1 MVRDVEKEKTR
12 VIIKEI
18 KQRIVDACNLDPG
31 KNNVIIPFSDILTK
45 ALPKEKAFDMTF
57 ANRFFGYL
65 SLLPI
70 INIGCRPRLY
80 RKMDYYPFH
89 ETIPFALFED
99 LKETMFLMQYANGVR
114 PYVLEW
120 YYDAF
125 LPAYQEKTEPDSKVV
140 KKGGKEDIVV
150 DRKKNSMTFEN
161 LVKKTEKVSRKTYTK
176 KYIVDDYLNPLINQG
191 YIDSLESEL

>member
-1 MVRDVEKEKTR
+1 MQQLSTLYSDKFGLPDFVYQAKVVSDIEKEKTR

-70 INIGCRPRLY
+70 INIGNRPRLY
-80 RKMDYYPFH
+80 RKIDEYPFH

-114 PYVLEW
+114 PYVLSGIMMCS
-120 YYDAF
+120 Y
-125 LPAYQEKTEPDSKVV
+125 LPT
-140 KKGGKEDIVV
+140 
-150 DRKKNSMTFEN
+150 RKK
-161 LVKKTEKVSRKTYTK
+161 
-176 KYIVDDYLNPLINQG
+176 LNQTLR
-191 YIDSLESEL
+191 